1 MLLPKRSHKPKL
13 IWHKL
18 IWHKLT
24 RFTPRSKHF
33 GQDKARKAQDAL
45 DAWNAA
51 HQVWTH
57 PITKVKYLIDKSD
70 IHKSELRLY
79 DVQSLSTSAY
89 LSLRPARGHVPHPCS
104 HPTRARARVQVR
116 NDRAHG
122 AGRRP

>member
-13 IWHKL
+13 IWHKRR
-18 IWHKLT
+18 IRHKLT

-51 HQVWTH
+51 HQMWTH
-57 PITKVKYLIDKSD
+57 PITKVKHLIDKSD

-89 LSLRPARGHVPHPCS
+89 LSRAPRVAARLTPARTPL
-104 HPTRARARVQVR
+104 ARARVQVR